1 MIGHIQ
7 DVAKIRQWRNAAAEH
22 VCVENNAES
31 TEKFEA
37 HNSQV
42 RVNPVLFSS
51 WPLLNMICKFLLFVI

>member
-7 DVAKIRQWRNAAAEH
+7 DVAKIRQWRKAAAEH

-37 HNSQV
+37 HNS
-42 RVNPVLFSS
+42 
-51 WPLLNMICKFLLFVI
+51 